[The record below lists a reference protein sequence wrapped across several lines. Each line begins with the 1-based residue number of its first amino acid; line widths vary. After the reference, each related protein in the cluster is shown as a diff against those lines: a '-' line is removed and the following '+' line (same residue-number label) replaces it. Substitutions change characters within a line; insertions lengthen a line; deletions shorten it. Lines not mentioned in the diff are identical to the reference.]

1 MQSKIKNLKTYKI
14 RSLLFTFS
22 LLLGSIFFNS
32 CRKGPGPGGKGTMT
46 GRIYEYNYN
55 SEYTVIQ
62 GEYLKGDHDV
72 FLQYDGENTYGE
84 KTSTHYNGVF
94 EFKYLLPGK
103 YIVYTYS
110 KDTLPATPFDI
121 VILREVEI
129 EKKESI
135 DLGMIA
141 VYDN

>member
-1 MQSKIKNLKTYKI
+1 MKLHKIN
-14 RSLLFTFS
+14 SLLLALT
-22 LLLGSIFFNS
+22 LLLGSSFLSS
-32 CRKGPGPGGKGTMT
+32 CRKGSGPGGKATITGT
-46 GRIYEYNYN
+46 IYEYNYN
-55 SEYTVIQ
+55 SEYTIIQ

-72 FLQYDGENTYGE
+72 YLQYDGGNTYDE

-103 YIVYTYS
+103 YTVYTYS
-110 KDTLPATPFDI
+110 KDTLASTPGDI

-129 EKKESI
+129 EKKETV
-135 DLGMIA
+135 DLGTIE